1 MWHYALPKNQSPE
14 ETIPLAASIVTVVP
28 LFSIAVAFSA
38 PTITGIS
45 SERPTT
51 AAWLSAPPFQYDE
64 VIRVVSE
71 KAAETGSRLIIPDSD
86 ELKLIKADLNGTE
99 FLYKGKR
106 FTVGMCGGHQ
116 MINASAAI
124 EAMRELGIREEYI
137 EAALRNAAVPARME
151 KRGGFIIDGAHN
163 VSGAK
168 AAAELIGGC
177 KGKKTLIVGML
188 KSKDYKGAL
197 AVLLPVFDSVIAV
210 DFFSPDAVK
219 SEEISAL
226 AKSVGCETVTADN
239 GEDALRKACETEADL
254 RMICGSLYL
263 CGMMRG
269 KLTKNEETTQG

>member
-1 MWHYALPKNQSPE
+1 
-14 ETIPLAASIVTVVP
+14 
-28 LFSIAVAFSA
+28 
-38 PTITGIS
+38 
-45 SERPTT
+45 
-51 AAWLSAPPFQYDE
+51 
-64 VIRVVSE
+64 
-71 KAAETGSRLIIPDSD
+71 
-86 ELKLIKADLNGTE
+86 
-99 FLYKGKR
+99 
-106 FTVGMCGGHQ
+106 

-219 SEEISAL
+219 AEEIAAL
-226 AKSVGCETVTADN
+226 AKAAGCETATEDNAEESLKKAFEMKADI
-239 GEDALRKACETEADL
+239 K
-254 RMICGSLYL
+254 MICGSLYL
-263 CGMMRG
+263 CGVMRG
-269 KLTKNEETTQG
+269 KLNNDKMI